1 MITVKLLDSLP
12 DIERKVYAA
21 IASQVNTTISRNLSS
36 ISNRIKQVAKGW
48 ILEQPEIQSLGSGG
62 INSLAGQFGI
72 PEGGATSVI
81 QSIAISVENSISIK
95 FIPYNNN
102 LRGGFEI
109 NIQPSTFDN
118 LLSLPQGHV
127 LYENGDLHWLE
138 WLLKQ
143 GDRIIVANYQ
153 YNPESGLG
161 RSGLG
166 NMVTGGIFRVPPEF
180 SGTEKDNFITRA
192 LIGPSQ
198 EKEISKIIEDA
209 LNG

>member
-1 MITVKLLDSLP
+1 MITVKLLDSIS
-12 DIERKVYAA
+12 DITRKVNAA
-21 IASQVNTTISRNLSS
+21 IASQINTTISRNLSS

-48 ILEQPEIQSLGSGG
+48 ILEQPEIQSLGAGT

-72 PEGGATSVI
+72 PEGGAISVI

-127 LYENGDLHWLE
+127 LYENGDLHWLD

-153 YNPESGLG
+153 YSPESGLG

-192 LIGPSQ
+192 LIGPNQ